1 MARLTIAQ
9 AADTLGVAQST
20 IRKRLR
26 SGDLE
31 GQKVKGAGGFKWEVF
46 VADDLTVNSV
56 NMAPFTNDP
65 GKGDTNDGN
74 HANDAQDGDDDNGG
88 NGGNHGPLVHQ
99 MQARIDSLETQLTT
113 RAGEIDQL
121 HRLLAQTAL
130 NAASGR
136 PWWAFWR

>member
-26 SGDLE
+26 SGDLQ
-31 GQKVKGAGGFKWEVF
+31 GQKVKGAGGFRWEVF
-46 VADDLTVNSV
+46 V
-56 NMAPFTNDP
+56 
-65 GKGDTNDGN
+65 DT
-74 HANDAQDGDDDNGG
+74 DDDTDDADANGG
-88 NGGNHGPLVHQ
+88 ALVIELK
-99 MQARIDSLETQLTT
+99 ARVNNLEEQLSI
-113 RAGEIDQL
+113 RAGEISEL

-130 NAASGR
+130 NAAPTR

>member
-1 MARLTIAQ
+1 MARLTISQ

-26 SGDLE
+26 SGDLQ
-31 GQKVKGAGGFKWEVF
+31 GQKVKGAGGFRWEVF
-46 VADDLTVNSV
+46 VADHPTIQ
-56 NMAPFTNDP
+56 
-65 GKGDTNDGN
+65 GDTDDAN
-74 HANDAQDGDDDNGG
+74 HANVTDDSNHRDDG
-88 NGGNHGPLVHQ
+88 NGGPLVDQ

-130 NAASGR
+130 NAAPGR
-136 PWWAFWR
+136 PWWRFWR

>member
-1 MARLTIAQ
+1 MARLSIPEAVH
-9 AADTLGVAQST
+9 TLGLSQDT

-26 SGDLE
+26 SGDLQ
-31 GQKVKGAGGFKWEVF
+31 GQKVKGAGGFRWEVF
-46 VADDLTVNSV
+46 VADDLTV
-56 NMAPFTNDP
+56 
-65 GKGDTNDGN
+65 KGDTDDGN
-74 HANDAQDGDDDNGG
+74 HANVTDD
-88 NGGNHGPLVHQ
+88 GNHGNGADGGALVDQ

>member
-9 AADTLGVAQST
+9 AADTLGIAQST

-31 GQKVKGAGGFKWEVF
+31 GQKVKGAGGFRWEVF
-46 VADDLTVNSV
+46 VAGESSDVTQ
-56 NMAPFTNDP
+56 
-65 GKGDTNDGN
+65 DGN
-74 HANDAQDGDDDNGG
+74 HANVTDD
-88 NGGNHGPLVHQ
+88 GNHGNGADGGALVDQ

-130 NAASGR
+130 NAGSGR
-136 PWWAFWR
+136 PWWRFWR

>member
-1 MARLTIAQ
+1 MARLSISQ

-31 GQKVKGAGGFKWEVF
+31 GQKVKGAGGFRWEVF
-46 VADDLTVNSV
+46 VADDPTVNGV
-56 NMAPFTNDP
+56 TD
-65 GKGDTNDGN
+65 DGN
-74 HANDAQDGDDDNGG
+74 HANDAQDGNHRDHANDG
-88 NGGNHGPLVHQ
+88 NDGALVEIL
-99 MQARIDSLETQLTT
+99 REELTEKN
-113 RAGEIDQL
+113 RQISEL

-136 PWWAFWR
+136 PWWQFWR